1 MTPAPELPA
10 QPARHPP
17 PVGPGLGL
25 APIGLQRRLDHL
37 PEELLRGIAVHLQDP
52 PVMVRDINALA
63 SLSRTLRRAIITVP
77 QGDDVLS
84 PFHLLKRPKQAI
96 DRCIEELV
104 ALNPAHPIPHFV
116 GCGPILGLLA
126 PQVRSQLVQGAIGQ
140 GDLVLRGKAIAELAA
155 GMAELSLE
163 DRTSLVRAARGML
176 WSPGVAPNRT
186 RGTAQALAGLLE
198 AQHHLTQADR
208 ESVITVATN
217 LVDGPEGGFNST
229 AVAALGSAFRHLPTY
244 RRQIFVNRAINEPD
258 NQQRSNA
265 LASLGAAM
273 AIDRSMND
281 GGRIVE
287 AALLLGDEESRA
299 SAVGHL
305 AVAMGSMELGLRRRF
320 VAAAVGFTN
329 ELLNVEV
336 ASKLGAAAEYLSHN
350 ERASLVN
357 LATAPQ
363 VNPFHGA
370 AAAQYHQIAICYRVC
385 GLAAGMGH
393 LTAAQCDALASTAL
407 NLGEADDRADAIGA
421 LGLGLQHLSQT
432 RREELVAA
440 ALAIGSHDNSSML
453 AVIAEMGAGARH
465 LNDDQRHR
473 LVDAV
478 SLVPAS
484 NVNTAVA
491 KLRAL
496 SVIAASVSVANHP
509 NP

>member
-10 QPARHPP
+10 QPAQNPP
-17 PVGPGLGL
+17 PVGPGPWL

-63 SLSRTLRRAIITVP
+63 GLSRTLRRAIITVP

-96 DRCIEELV
+96 DRCIKELV
-104 ALNPAHPIPHFV
+104 ALNPAHPVPHFV
-116 GCGPILGLLA
+116 GCGPLLGLLA

-163 DRTSLVRAARGML
+163 DRTSLVFAARGIL
-176 WSPGVAPNRT
+176 NGPGVDSDRT
-186 RGTAQALAGLLE
+186 HGTAQALAGLLE
-198 AQHHLTQADR
+198 AQHNLIQADR
-208 ESVITVATN
+208 ESVIAVVTT
-217 LVDGPEGGFNST
+217 LVEALGDGFNST
-229 AVAALGSAFRHLPTY
+229 AIAALGSAFRHLPAEC
-244 RRQIFVNRAINEPD
+244 RQSLVNRAIDQPG
-258 NQQRSNA
+258 NQQRSIA

-273 AIDRSMND
+273 AADRSMNA
-281 GGRIVE
+281 GGQIVE
-287 AALLLGDEESRA
+287 AALVLDDEEYRA
-299 SAVGHL
+299 FAVGHL

-320 VAAAVGFTN
+320 AAAAVGFTD
-329 ELLNVEV
+329 ETRNVEV
-336 ASKLGAAAEYLSHN
+336 ACKLGAATEYLSHN
-350 ERASLVN
+350 ERASLVD
-357 LATAPQ
+357 LATAPEA
-363 VNPFHGA
+363 NPFHGA
-370 AAAQYHQIAICYRVC
+370 AAAENHDLHISFRVC
-385 GLAAGMGH
+385 GLAAGMAH

-407 NLGEADDRADAIGA
+407 NLGEADDRAMAIGA

-440 ALAIGSHDNSSML
+440 VLAFGSHHNSPIL
-453 AVIAEMGAGARH
+453 TVIAEMGAGARH
-465 LNDDQRHR
+465 LNYDQRDR
-473 LVDAV
+473 LIDRV

-484 NVNTAVA
+484 NVNTPVA

-496 SVIAASVSVANHP
+496 GAMAASVSAANHP